1 MNKIQSFLTQT
12 NYSNNDSQFIK
23 KTSRFL
29 FIFFLTI
36 IIILLL
42 SCYFINGLTDEI
54 KQLTREIQHYL
65 YHVSA

>member
-12 NYSNNDSQFIK
+12 NYSNNDSQLIK